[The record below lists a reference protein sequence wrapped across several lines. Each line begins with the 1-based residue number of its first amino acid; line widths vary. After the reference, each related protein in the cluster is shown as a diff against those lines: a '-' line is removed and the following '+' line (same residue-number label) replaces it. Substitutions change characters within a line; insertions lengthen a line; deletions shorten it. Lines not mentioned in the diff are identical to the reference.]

1 MTFSRRNL
9 IAMLGAAGATASM
22 SELGAEAVGGRIGDF
37 DPTDPLHNSHAYAKM
52 EGSLDG
58 AMNYHLSVGYI
69 LGFMPGRL
77 PQLLTGFQNIKVNR
91 IEDLG
96 DGSYLDTYSSVYTF
110 TVPDKSEQLPG
121 DWTNPYTGATNR
133 PFHYRSG
140 PSRLLITPE
149 GLKSPGRPEAPG
161 KPNPFVLPWLV
172 LGDQIVRRLNSASW
186 FPSDLSPAEWP
197 LESPG
202 QEMISAHFTSR
213 VGDLADLV
221 NPDIARMDV
230 TSFTNSQS
238 NWLPW
243 MLMGQIPGHIGYHT
257 IGRSFARLGDV
268 PEESIRLAEQ
278 VVPDFFD
285 APLDL
290 PYTLQL
296 REFKKARKPAQP

>member
-9 IAMLGAAGATASM
+9 IAMLGATGATAGMPRLS
-22 SELGAEAVGGRIGDF
+22 GAAVSGSVGDF
-37 DPTDPLHNSHAYAKM
+37 DPTNPLHNSHAYAKM

-58 AMNYHLSVGYI
+58 TMNYHLSVGYI
-69 LGFMPGRL
+69 LGFMPGQL
-77 PQLLTGFQNIKVNR
+77 PRLLTGFQNLKVNR

-96 DGSYLDTYSSVYTF
+96 EGSYLDTYSSVYSF
-110 TVPDKSEQLPG
+110 TAADRPEQLLG
-121 DWTNPYTGATNR
+121 EWTNPYTGVANR

-149 GLKSPGRPEAPG
+149 GLKSPARPDAPG
-161 KPNPFVLPWLV
+161 NPNPLVLPWLV
-172 LGDQIVRRLNSASW
+172 LGEQIVRRLNSASW
-186 FPSDLSPAEWP
+186 FPSDLSPEEWP

-202 QEMISAHFTSR
+202 EEMISAHFTSR
-213 VGDLADLV
+213 IGDLAELL
-221 NPDIARMDV
+221 NPDVARMDV
-230 TSFTNSQS
+230 TSFTNSQT

-257 IGRSFARLGDV
+257 IGRSFNDLGEV
-268 PEESIRLAEQ
+268 PEDSVRLAEQ
-278 VVPDFFD
+278 TVPDFFD

-296 REFKKARKPAQP
+296 REYKKARRPAQR

>member
-1 MTFSRRNL
+1 MHSRRNL
-9 IAMLGAAGATASM
+9 IAMLGATGATASLPG
-22 SELGAEAVGGRIGDF
+22 LGAEAMSGGGGF
-37 DPTDPLHNSHAYAKM
+37 DASDPLHNSHAYAKM

-69 LGFMPGRL
+69 LGFMPGQL
-77 PQLLTGFQNIKVNR
+77 PRLLTGFQNLKVNR
-91 IEDLG
+91 IDVLG
-96 DGSYLDTYSSVYTF
+96 EGSYLDTYSSVYSF
-110 TVPDKSEQLPG
+110 TVPDVPEELLD
-121 DWTNPYTGATNR
+121 DWTNPYTGARNQ

-149 GLKSPGRPEAPG
+149 GFKSPSGAEAPG
-161 KPNPFVLPWLV
+161 NPNPFVLPWLV
-172 LGDQIVRRLNSASW
+172 LGDQIVRRLNSSSW
-186 FPSDLSPAEWP
+186 FPSDLSPDEWP

-202 QEMISAHFTSR
+202 EEMISAHFTTR

-230 TSFTNSQS
+230 TSFANAQS

-243 MLMGQIPGHIGYHT
+243 MLMGQIPGHVGYHT
-257 IGRSFARLGDV
+257 IGRSFADLGEV
-268 PEESIRLAEQ
+268 PEESVRLAEQ
-278 VVPDFFD
+278 VKPDFFD

-296 REFKKARKPAQP
+296 REYKKARKPAQP

>member
-1 MTFSRRNL
+1 MFSRRNL
-9 IAMLGAAGATASM
+9 MAMLGAAGAAAGM
-22 SELGAEAVGGRIGDF
+22 PDLGAAAAGGRVGDF
-37 DPTDPLHNSHAYAKM
+37 DPSDPRQNAHGYAKM

-58 AMNYHLSVGYI
+58 ALNYHLSVGYI

-77 PQLLTGFQNIKVNR
+77 PQLLTGFQNLKVNR

-96 DGSYLDTYSSVYTF
+96 DRSYLDTYSSVYSF
-110 TVPDKSEQLPG
+110 TEPDGSERLLNE
-121 DWTNPYTGATNR
+121 WTNPYTGATNR

-149 GLKSPGRPEAPG
+149 GFKSPGRPEAPG
-161 KPNPFVLPWLV
+161 NPDPFVLPWLV
-172 LGDQIVRRLNSASW
+172 LGDQIVRRLNSSSW
-186 FPSDLSPAEWP
+186 FPSDLSPEEWP

-202 QEMISAHFTSR
+202 EEMISSHFTTR

-221 NPDIARMDV
+221 NPDITRMEV
-230 TSFTNSQS
+230 TSFANSQS

-257 IGRSFARLGDV
+257 IGRSFTDLGEV
-268 PEESIRLAEQ
+268 PEEYVRSAEQ
-278 VVPDFFD
+278 VVPEFFD

-296 REFKKARKPAQP
+296 REYKKARQPAQR